1 MDVPLIITIALM
13 VFFAAVFA
21 GLWARRPGVRPVLA
35 GLGLVLIP
43 LGLWLLGITDLA
55 YNGVLSIIDWA
66 QRTVWST
73 TMTWGAS
80 LAGAGLL
87 LFLISRFIKP
97 AQRKAVTQSETPAVA
112 RNQAQAP
119 VTTQRPG
126 ASAASAPPAG
136 QSAAGQPAPGQ
147 PQKKTAE
154 DAEVED
160 ILRKRGLL

>member
-13 VFFAAVFA
+13 VFFAAIFA
-21 GLWARRPGVRPVLA
+21 GLWARRPGIRPVLG

-43 LGLWLLGITDLA
+43 LGFWLFGLTNLM

-66 QRTVWST
+66 QRTTWTT

-87 LFLISRFIKP
+87 VFLISRFIRP
-97 AQRKAVTQSETPAVA
+97 AERKAVTKSEAPAVA
-112 RNQAQAP
+112 PAP
-119 VTTQRPG
+119 
-126 ASAASAPPAG
+126 ASVPVRRAGSKVAPTP
-136 QSAAGQPAPGQ
+136 SAGQPTPAQ
-147 PQKKTAE
+147 PEKKTAE
-154 DAEVED
+154 DSEVED

>member
-13 VFFAAVFA
+13 VFFTAIFA
-21 GLWARRPGVRPVLA
+21 GLWARRPGVRPVMG

-43 LGLWLLGITDLA
+43 LGLWLFGLTDLA
-55 YNGVLSIIDWA
+55 YNGVVSIIDWA
-66 QRTVWST
+66 QRTVWTT

-87 LFLISRFIKP
+87 IFLISRFIKP
-97 AQRKAVTQSETPAVA
+97 AQRKAVTKSNDRAVTPTQS
-112 RNQAQAP
+112 QAP
-119 VTTQRPG
+119 VTATRPG
-126 ASAASAPPAG
+126 ASVASAPPAG
-136 QSAAGQPAPGQ
+136 QSAPAAS
-147 PQKKTAE
+147 QKKTAE

>member
-13 VFFAAVFA
+13 VLFAAIFA
-21 GLWARRPGVRPVLA
+21 GLWARRPGVRPVMG

-43 LGLWLLGITDLA
+43 LGLWLLGVTDLA

-73 TMTWGAS
+73 AMTWGAS

-87 LFLISRFIKP
+87 IFIISRFIKP
-97 AQRKAVTQSETPAVA
+97 AERKAVTKSEAHAVA
-112 RNQAQAP
+112 PAP
-119 VTTQRPG
+119 ASAPPRRPG
-126 ASAASAPPAG
+126 ASVAPAPSAG
-136 QSAAGQPAPGQ
+136 KSAAPAHPE
-147 PQKKTAE
+147 KKSSE

>member
-13 VFFAAVFA
+13 VFFAAIFA
-21 GLWARRPGVRPVLA
+21 GLWARRPGVRPVLG

-43 LGLWLLGITDLA
+43 LGFWLVGLTDLA
-55 YNGVLSIIDWA
+55 YNGILSIIDWA
-66 QRTVWST
+66 QRTAWTT
-73 TMTWGAS
+73 TMTWGVS
-80 LAGAGLL
+80 LAGGGLV

-97 AQRKAVTQSETPAVA
+97 AQRKAVTTSETPAVA
-112 RNQAQAP
+112 RTQAP
-119 VTTQRPG
+119 AASRRPG
-126 ASAASAPPAG
+126 ASIAPAPTT
-136 QSAAGQPAPGQ
+136 GQPSPAQ